1 MEVLTEAG
9 GQVQAVTM
17 VEQQPPHQVAL
28 PAPLVLRVVVP
39 LRAVLRAATSQMDQ
53 ACSQSGIPFWSDRL
67 LEARPRPSGSHD
79 CPQGL
84 W

>member
-1 MEVLTEAG
+1 MLTEVG
-9 GQVQAVTM
+9 RQVQAVTM
-17 VEQQPPHQVAL
+17 VEHQVAL

-39 LRAVLRAATSQMDQ
+39 LRAVWRAVTSQMDQ
-53 ACSQSGIPFWSDRL
+53 ACSQPGIPFWSDRL
-67 LEARPRPSGSHD
+67 LEARPRPCGSHD